1 MTDTMTIRQM
11 CEDFDVTP
19 RALRFYETKELLSP
33 IREGQKRLYTK
44 RERARLSLIL
54 RGKRYGFSLEEIRQ
68 LLDLYNSEG
77 GLEAQMRSAREIGAR
92 HLERMKVQA
101 HQLNLAITDLTN
113 ELNCN
118 QANVANCAAEKAA

>member
-77 GLEAQMRSAREIGAR
+77 GVDAQMRSAREIGSR
-92 HLERMKVQA
+92 HLERMKLQA
-101 HQLNLAITDLTN
+101 HQLDLAIADLTD
-113 ELNCN
+113 ELNCTTS
-118 QANVANCAAEKAA
+118 NVANCAAQQAA